1 MTFNLDK
8 EDLYNETN
16 ENNNILFDDD
26 LFNYN
31 SNLNI
36 FENSYDYI
44 PLIQQDF
51 NSLLPLQQQ
60 SINDFPENII
70 NLEKDI
76 SASNDKLED
85 YPEIKVECKTKADKI
100 LHVTLPS
107 TKEKIFKTKKF
118 KNFIGRKSK
127 NSLYNKEKP
136 HTKKSKDNIITT
148 IKRKLINYSLEFINS
163 LIKKSKND
171 EINKIKLLKIDNTSS
186 IVYNKEK
193 SLDLLNL
200 TLKDLLSG
208 TLSKKYKLLDE
219 NYNKININLIIENK
233 ENDLINAFNITLRE
247 ILHIYCDDN
256 KNGFFEDLKRLKDDK
271 NNFKSK
277 NEEKSYIELYEKTAK
292 NFEEIINGIIPKKK

>member
-76 SASNDKLED
+76 SASNGKLED
-85 YPEIKVECKTKADKI
+85 YPEIKVECKTKTDKI
-100 LHVTLPS
+100 LLGTLPS
-107 TKEKIFKTKKF
+107 INEKIFKQKKL
-118 KNFIGRKSK
+118 KI
-127 NSLYNKEKP
+127 LLEEKA
-136 HTKKSKDNIITT
+136 KILNII
-148 IKRKLINYSLEFINS
+148 
-163 LIKKSKND
+163 KKN
-171 EINKIKLLKIDNTSS
+171 
-186 IVYNKEK
+186 
-193 SLDLLNL
+193 
-200 TLKDLLSG
+200 
-208 TLSKKYKLLDE
+208 
-219 NYNKININLIIENK
+219 
-233 ENDLINAFNITLRE
+233 
-247 ILHIYCDDN
+247 H
-256 KNGFFEDLKRLKDDK
+256 
-271 NNFKSK
+271 
-277 NEEKSYIELYEKTAK
+277 
-292 NFEEIINGIIPKKK
+292 IPKKVKITS